1 MDSKQTHCPSF
12 APEEDV
18 VFIILHSKQNFC
30 SYLQLPRLH
39 YAWKYSVEQKPVG
52 AFAHKTW
59 RNMSN
64 PWRIISLH
72 FVGHQ
77 MLFPRSIAESCAPFI
92 DIWHLQN
99 IYMEFFWCSSTC
111 LRIWQETF
119 PEYHFIIQFQKR
131 NRIDKIHFF
140 FQLPIHWK
148 LRPWKGMVTSSK
160 HLHLNI

>member
-1 MDSKQTHCPSF
+1 MDSKQIHCPSF

-18 VFIILHSKQNFC
+18 VLIILHSKQNFC
-30 SYLQLPRLH
+30 SSLQLPRRH
-39 YAWKYSVEQKPVG
+39 YAWKYGVEQKPVG

-72 FVGHQ
+72 FVCHQ
-77 MLFPRSIAESCAPFI
+77 MLFHSSVAESCAPFV
-92 DIWHLQN
+92 DIWHFQN
-99 IYMEFFWCSSTC
+99 IYMEFWCSNTC

-119 PEYHFIIQFQKR
+119 PEYHFVIQFQKR

-140 FQLPIHWK
+140 FSYQYTESWGGM
-148 LRPWKGMVTSSK
+148 KGDGD
-160 HLHLNI
+160 II